1 MKTVALLQHVP
12 RKIILFIGLF
22 IFLSKPVITQNIE
35 AKVIAYN
42 ALAGGISG
50 GIGAWINKKGNE
62 KWYKALAKGFVIGLG
77 GGTVAYAGKKVNN
90 LVAKNQNLAYCWL
103 SRAVFSAG
111 NSIVE
116 NAAANR
122 PFWSQWHYDI
132 GFIRCEFQTIGRFKF
147 TPRFMPST
155 FGGTVLLITQG
166 RFDVMTSLRSGTPTF
181 RTKTINYAP
190 NLIASTPTNGF
201 LFNDTVASGQVF
213 YDTYAHEMI
222 HAFQFQ
228 EFSGVNNFFLPLST
242 KWKAASPQFRKLSR
256 WIYADINYELMLG
269 NYFIIQQGYRGR
281 LYCRNYLENEAEF
294 LSVGRSACYP

>member
-1 MKTVALLQHVP
+1 MNSIVVKQ
-12 RKIILFIGLF
+12 
-22 IFLSKPVITQNIE
+22 QNI
-35 AKVIAYN
+35 
-42 ALAGGISG
+42 G
-50 GIGAWINKKGNE
+50 
-62 KWYKALAKGFVIGLG
+62 
-77 GGTVAYAGKKVNN
+77 
-90 LVAKNQNLAYCWL
+90 YCWV

-111 NSIVE
+111 NSIIE

-122 PFWSQWHYDI
+122 PFWSQWHYDV
-132 GFIRCEFQTIGRFKF
+132 GFIRLEFQTTGSFRF
-147 TPRFMPST
+147 TPRFMLSA
-155 FGGTVLLITQG
+155 FGGTILLMTQG
-166 RFDVMTSLRSGTPTF
+166 RFDALTSLRSGTPTF

-201 LFNDTVASGQVF
+201 LFNDTLISGQIF

-228 EFSGVNNFFLPLST
+228 EFSGVNNFFLPLSN
-242 KWKAASPQFRKLSR
+242 KWKAASPRFKSLSR